1 MVISFRFSLRRDAK
15 CHSPTASAQHDVRYA
30 RCVLSANVEQRLERR
45 VGQTINGKYRLDALI
60 GAGGMGAVYA
70 ATHRNGARAAL
81 KILHP
86 ELSANIEI
94 RRRFQREAYVAN
106 QLGHPAIVRVI
117 DDDID
122 EDGCAYLVMDLLV
135 GETLEARRCALGG
148 RLPLDV
154 VVSITLRIVDVLA
167 AAHAQG
173 IVHRDIKPENVF
185 LTADGGLKL
194 MDFGIARAL
203 DGSGG
208 TRTGDLMG
216 TPGFMPP
223 EQAGARN
230 SEIDG
235 RTDVWAV
242 GALMFV
248 LLTGEEVHPARTSQQ
263 QLIFAAT
270 KPARS
275 VKTRLPL
282 PDSIAHVID
291 TALAFHR
298 EGRWQTAN
306 AMRNALSQLL
316 PIREIYAVAPV
327 TGPQDTTNM
336 ALASTLAGASVP
348 PLTSATLVMGSVR
361 SHALVDTADDPSR
374 KM

>member
-1 MVISFRFSLRRDAK
+1 MQYA
-15 CHSPTASAQHDVRYA
+15 HS
-30 RCVLSANVEQRLERR
+30 VLIPNVEQRLAGR
-45 VGQTINGKYRLDALI
+45 VGRTINGKYRLDALI

-86 ELSANIEI
+86 ELSANLDI
-94 RRRFQREAYVAN
+94 RKRFQREAYVAN
-106 QLGHPAIVRVI
+106 QLGHPAIVRVL
-117 DDDID
+117 DDDVD

-135 GETLEARRCALGG
+135 GETLEARRCEAGG
-148 RLPLDV
+148 WLPLEE
-154 VVSITLRIVDVLA
+154 VLA
-167 AAHAQG
+167 VTIPILDALATAHAQG

-185 LTADGGLKL
+185 LTTDGGLKL

-208 TRTGDLMG
+208 TRTGELMG

-230 SEIDG
+230 SEIDA
-235 RTDVWAV
+235 RTDIWAA

-248 LLTGEEVHPARTSQQ
+248 LLTGQEVHAARTSQQ

-275 VKTRLPL
+275 IRTLLPL
-282 PDSIAHVID
+282 PEALAHVID
-291 TALAFHR
+291 TALAFRR
-298 EGRWQTAN
+298 ESRWQTAD
-306 AMRNALSQLL
+306 AMRDALSRLVPL
-316 PIREIYAVAPV
+316 RHVDAAPV
-327 TGPQDTTNM
+327 ARPEGAPD
-336 ALASTLAGASVP
+336 LAFAPTLAGESLPPVASG
-348 PLTSATLVMGSVR
+348 TLVMDSRPGHASVEATDVPR
-361 SHALVDTADDPSR
+361 R
-374 KM
+374 KP